1 MLAPELWPFVG
12 IIISGNNKPL
22 PGWEEVHC
30 GGTIFTWKRKRDN
43 LTLPEILDKP
53 EAKDLSLKNALQL
66 IKEGK
71 L

>member
-1 MLAPELWPFVG
+1 MLAPKFWPFVG
-12 IIISGNNKPL
+12 IIISGNKEPL
-22 PGWEEVHC
+22 PGWENYYC
-30 GGTIFTWKRKRDN
+30 GGNIFTWKRTRDN
-43 LTLPEILDKP
+43 LTLSQILNKP